1 MQDLGF
7 LGIFLIILALVLGA
21 VAMLAKRRGNSLRA
35 KVEAAQVATGIDAD
49 RPRPR
54 VSEFH
59 VRGEEA
65 QVIFDVPLP
74 EGEIDEVLGELLTN
88 EAVEVVRE
96 KRHELPID
104 GVTTVV
110 AFAGRGGEPRRIGSV
125 SLEEPG
131 VLPPP
136 MVAAPSLHLGHIGFD
151 PLEKQ
156 FSDELLHNAPSLAS
170 DQRADT
176 LGPIGN
182 ELRLPKAV
190 AVGLRAQGID
200 PATMTSAEMVD
211 SLLRLFGYAVT
222 STDNPLARKATKS
235 GLTTYLREDPYQ
247 PGDHPEVDEVT
258 MRQFVMEFVSS
269 GADRGLLI
277 SDKFSPFGVY
287 EREKREPRI
296 RFVTRERLQ
305 KFVDALSL
313 E

>member
-1 MQDLGF
+1 VQDLGF

-190 AVGLRAQGID
+190 AVGLRAQGVD
-200 PATMTSAEMVD
+200 PATMTSAEMVH

-235 GLTTYLREDPYQ
+235 GSTTYLREDPYQ

>member
-1 MQDLGF
+1 VQDLGL
-7 LGIFLIILALVLGA
+7 LGVFLIILALVLGA
-21 VAMLAKRRGNSLRA
+21 VAVLTKRRGNAIRA
-35 KVEAAQVATGIDAD
+35 KVEASQEATAIDAD

-65 QVIFDVPLP
+65 QVFFDVPLL
-74 EGEIDEVLGELLTN
+74 EGEVDEVLGELLTN
-88 EAVEVVRE
+88 EALEVVRE
-96 KRHELPID
+96 KRHELPIN
-104 GVTTVV
+104 GVTKVV
-110 AFAGRGGEPRRIGSV
+110 AFAGRGDEPRRVGTV

-136 MVAAPSLHLGHIGFD
+136 MIAAPSLHLGHIGFD

-156 FSDELLHNAPSLAS
+156 FSDDLLQHAPSLAS

-190 AVGLRAQGID
+190 AVGLRAQGVD
-200 PATMTSAEMVD
+200 PATMTSAEMVR
-211 SLLRLFGYAVT
+211 SLLRLFGYTVT
-222 STDNPLARKATKS
+222 AADNPLAFTATKA
-235 GLTTYLREDPYQ
+235 GTATYLREDRYQ
-247 PGDHPEVDEVT
+247 PGDHPEVGDVT
-258 MRQFVMEFVSS
+258 MREFVMEFVNS

>member
-1 MQDLGF
+1 VQDLGF
-7 LGIFLIILALVLGA
+7 LGVFLIILALVLGA

-104 GVTTVV
+104 GVSTVV

-156 FSDELLHNAPSLAS
+156 FSEELLHSAPSLAS

-200 PATMTSAEMVD
+200 PATMTSAEMGD

>member
-1 MQDLGF
+1 MREK
-7 LGIFLIILALVLGA
+7 AGA
-21 VAMLAKRRGNSLRA
+21 TK
-35 KVEAAQVATGIDAD
+35 EASTIDVD

-54 VSEFH
+54 VSDFH

-65 QVIFDVPLP
+65 QVYFDVPLS
-74 EGEIDEVLGELLTN
+74 EGEIDGVLAELLTN

-110 AFAGRGGEPRRIGSV
+110 AFAGRDAEPRMVGKV
-125 SLEEPG
+125 VLEEPG
-131 VLPPP
+131 VLPEPIL
-136 MVAAPSLHLGHIGFD
+136 AGPSLNLGHIGFD

-156 FSDELLHNAPSLAS
+156 FSGDLPQHAPDLAA
-170 DQRADT
+170 DLRADT
-176 LGPIGN
+176 LGPIGD

-190 AVGLRAQGID
+190 SVGLRAQGID
-200 PATMTSAEMVD
+200 PATMSSGEMVQ

-222 STDNPLARKATKS
+222 SGDNPLAFNATKAGS
-235 GLTTYLREDPYQ
+235 TTYLREDPYQ
-247 PGDHPEVDEVT
+247 PGDHPEIDEVT
-258 MRQFVMEFVSS
+258 MRAFVMEFVSS
-269 GADRGLLI
+269 GADRGILV
-277 SDKFSPFGVY
+277 SDKFSPFEVY
-287 EREKREPRI
+287 ERERREPRI

>member
-7 LGIFLIILALVLGA
+7 LGIFLIFLALVLGA
-21 VAMLAKRRGNSLRA
+21 IALLTTRRGKAVRERA
-35 KVEAAQVATGIDAD
+35 QAAQETTTIDAD

-59 VRGEEA
+59 VRGDEA
-65 QVIFDVPLP
+65 QVFFDVPLP
-74 EGEIDEVLGELLTN
+74 EGQIDEVLGELLTN

-110 AFAGRGGEPRRIGSV
+110 ALAGRGGEPRRVGKV
-125 SLEEPG
+125 ALEEPG

-156 FSDELLHNAPSLAS
+156 FSDELLQNAPSLAS
-170 DQRADT
+170 DLRADA

-182 ELRLPKAV
+182 ELRIPTAV
-190 AVGLRAQGID
+190 SVGLRAQGID
-200 PATMTSAEMVD
+200 PTTMTSGEMVR

-222 STDNPLARKATKS
+222 SSDHPLAFTATKAGS
-235 GLTTYLREDPYQ
+235 TTYLREDPYQ
-247 PGDHPEVDEVT
+247 PGDHPEVEDVT
-258 MRQFVMEFVSS
+258 MREFVIEFVNS

-287 EREKREPRI
+287 DREKREPRI

>member
-7 LGIFLIILALVLGA
+7 LGIFLIFLALVLGGIA
-21 VAMLAKRRGNSLRA
+21 LLATRRGKAVREKA
-35 KVEAAQVATGIDAD
+35 RAAQEVPTIDVD

-65 QVIFDVPLP
+65 QVYFDVPLP
-74 EGEIDEVLGELLTN
+74 EGGVDEVLGELLTN

-110 AFAGRGGEPRRIGSV
+110 AFAGRDGEPEVVGKV
-125 SLEEPG
+125 TLEEPG
-131 VLPPP
+131 VLPE
-136 MVAAPSLHLGHIGFD
+136 AIIAGPSLNLGHIGFD

-156 FSDELLHNAPSLAS
+156 FSDDLLQHAPSLAS
-170 DQRADT
+170 DMRADS
-176 LGPIGN
+176 LGPIGD

-190 AVGLRAQGID
+190 SVGLRAQGVD
-200 PATMTSAEMVD
+200 PTTMTSGEMVV
-211 SLLRLFGYAVT
+211 SLLRLFGYAV
-222 STDNPLARKATKS
+222 SSGDSPLSFKATK
-235 GLTTYLREDPYQ
+235 GGATTYLREDPYG
-247 PGDHPEVDEVT
+247 PGDHPEIDEVT
-258 MRQFVMEFVSS
+258 MREFVMEFVNS
-269 GADRGLLI
+269 GADRGLLV

>member
-7 LGIFLIILALVLGA
+7 LGIFLILLALVLGA
-21 VAMLAKRRGNSLRA
+21 IAVLTTRRGKAIRD
-35 KVEAAQVATGIDAD
+35 KAQASQEVPAIDVD

-54 VSEFH
+54 VSDFH

-65 QVIFDVPLP
+65 QVYFDVPLP
-74 EGEIDEVLGELLTN
+74 EGGVDEVLGELLTN

-110 AFAGRGGEPRRIGSV
+110 AFAGRDGDSRMVGKIA
-125 SLEEPG
+125 LEEPG
-131 VLPPP
+131 VLPDA
-136 MVAAPSLHLGHIGFD
+136 MIAGPSLDLGHIGFD

-156 FSDELLHNAPSLAS
+156 FSDDLPQQAPSLAS
-170 DQRADT
+170 DMRADT
-176 LGPIGN
+176 LGPIGD

-190 AVGLRAQGID
+190 SVGLRAQGID
-200 PATMTSAEMVD
+200 PATMTSGEMVQ
-211 SLLRLFGYAVT
+211 SLLRLFGYAV
-222 STDNPLARKATKS
+222 SVGNNPLAFTATK
-235 GLTTYLREDPYQ
+235 GGAKTYLREDPYS
-247 PGDHPEVDEVT
+247 PGDHPEIDEVT
-258 MRQFVMEFVSS
+258 MREFVMEFVNS

>member
-7 LGIFLIILALVLGA
+7 LGVFLIFLALVLGA
-21 VAMLAKRRGNSLRA
+21 IAVLTSRRGKAA
-35 KVEAAQVATGIDAD
+35 KVKAQAVQEVTTIDAD

-54 VSEFH
+54 VTDFH

-65 QVIFDVPLP
+65 QVVFDVPLP
-74 EGEIDEVLGELLTN
+74 EGEPDEVLGELLTN

-96 KRHELPID
+96 KRHGLPID

-110 AFAGRGGEPRRIGSV
+110 AYAGRGGEPRLVGKV
-125 SLEEPG
+125 ALEEPG

-151 PLEKQ
+151 PLEQQ
-156 FSDELLHNAPSLAS
+156 FSEDLPQTAPSLAA
-170 DQRADT
+170 DQRADA
-176 LGPIGN
+176 LAPIGS

-190 AVGLRAQGID
+190 SVGLRAQGVD
-200 PATMTSAEMVD
+200 PAAMSSAEMVR
-211 SLLRLFGYAVT
+211 SLLRLFGYSVA
-222 STDNPLARKATKS
+222 STENPLAYTATKAGS
-235 GLTTYLREDPYQ
+235 STYLREDPYE
-247 PGDHPEVDEVT
+247 PGDHPEIGEVT
-258 MRQFVMEFVSS
+258 MREFVMEFLNS
-269 GADRGLLI
+269 GSDRGLLI
-277 SDKFSPFGVY
+277 SDKYSPFGVY

-305 KFVDALSL
+305 SFVDALSL